1 MIFQKAVPRR
11 AFLRGLGSTLALP
24 LLEAMTPAFAAP
36 ARPLRLGIY
45 ATPNG
50 MMMDKWTPT
59 GEGAD
64 FQLSPILEPLAAHRK
79 RMVVISGLAQNEAR
93 KFPGEGGGEHPRAC
107 TAFLTGVHARMTSG
121 ADLRA
126 GTSVDQLAA
135 RELGQQTQL
144 ASLEI
149 GLESADILGSCESSY
164 SCAYYNTLSWANP
177 TTPLPMEH
185 RPRAVFERLFGDSDS
200 TDPEERLAR
209 IRENRSILDHVSQD
223 VTKLLRDT
231 SAGDKAKLDQYLEAV
246 RDVERR
252 IQLAEKQSKMEL
264 PRLDRPVGIPDNFP
278 DYCRLMFDLQVIAY
292 QTDLTRV
299 CTFMVGHEMSN
310 RAYPELNIGDAHHP
324 LTHHQGDQEK
334 IAKVIRVNIHHA
346 KQFAY
351 LADRLASIPDGDG
364 TLLDHTLLMYSSPL
378 SDGNMHVTKNLP
390 IAIVGG
396 PEGGGIGPFRGGR
409 HLRYPM
415 DTPMTNL
422 YLTMLATLGVN
433 VNALGDSTGK
443 LDLLAV

>member
-1 MIFQKAVPRR
+1 MMIFKKSIPRR
-11 AFLRGLGSTLALP
+11 AFLRGLGATLALP
-24 LLEAMTPAFAAP
+24 LLDSMTPAFGAGP
-36 ARPLRLGIY
+36 ARPTRLAIF

-50 MMMDKWTPT
+50 MMMDQWTPKT
-59 GEGAD
+59 DGAA
-64 FQLSPILEPLAAHRK
+64 FEMTPVLEPLAAHRK

-107 TAFLTGVHARMTSG
+107 TVFLTGVHPKMTSG

-126 GTSVDQLAA
+126 GTSFDQIAA
-135 RELGQQTQL
+135 KEMSKQTQL

-164 SCAYYNTLSWANP
+164 SCAYYNTLSWANA

-209 IRENRSILDHVSQD
+209 IRENRSILDLVTQD
-223 VTKLLRDT
+223 VSRLMRETG
-231 SAGDKAKLDQYLEAV
+231 AGDRNKLDQYLDSV

-252 IQLAEKQSKMEL
+252 IQLAEKQSSSEM
-264 PRLDRPVGIPDNFP
+264 PRMDRPVGIPGNFP
-278 DYCRLMFDLQVIAY
+278 AYCRLMFDLEALAF

-334 IAKVIRVNIHHA
+334 IAKVIQVNIHHA
-346 KQFAY
+346 RQFAY
-351 LADRLASIPDGDG
+351 LLDRLQAIPDGDG
-364 TLLDHTLLMYSSPL
+364 SLLDHTLLMYSSPL

-390 IAIVGG
+390 IAIF
-396 PEGGGIGPFRGGR
+396 GGGIGPFHGGR
-409 HLRYPM
+409 HLRFPI

-422 YLTMLATLGVN
+422 YLTMLDTLGVPIDR
-433 VNALGDSTGK
+433 LGDSTGK
-443 LDLLAV
+443 LELLSV

>member
-1 MIFQKAVPRR
+1 MAMMIFKKSIPRR
-11 AFLRGLGSTLALP
+11 AFLRGLGATLALP
-24 LLEAMTPAFAAP
+24 LLDSMTPAFGAGP
-36 ARPLRLGIY
+36 ARPTRLAIF

-50 MMMDKWTPT
+50 MMMDQWTPKT
-59 GEGAD
+59 DGAA
-64 FQLSPILEPLAAHRK
+64 FEMTPVLEPLAAHRK

-107 TAFLTGVHARMTSG
+107 TVFLTGVHPKMTSG

-126 GTSVDQLAA
+126 GTSFDQIAA
-135 RELGQQTQL
+135 KELSKQTQL

-164 SCAYYNTLSWANP
+164 SCAYYNTLSWSNP

-209 IRENRSILDHVSQD
+209 IRENRSILDLVTQD
-223 VTKLLRDT
+223 VSRLMRDT
-231 SAGDKAKLDQYLEAV
+231 GAGDRAKLDQYLDSV

-252 IQLAEKQSKMEL
+252 IQLAEKQSGNEM
-264 PRLDRPVGIPDNFP
+264 PRMDRPVGIPDNFP
-278 DYCRLMFDLQVIAY
+278 AYCRLMFDLEALAF

-324 LTHHQGDQEK
+324 LTHHQGDQAK
-334 IAKVIRVNIHHA
+334 IAKVIQVNIHHA
-346 KQFAY
+346 RQFAY
-351 LADRLASIPDGDG
+351 LLDRLQAIPDGDG
-364 TLLDHTLLMYSSPL
+364 SLLDHTLLMYSSPL

-390 IAIVGG
+390 IAIF
-396 PEGGGIGPFRGGR
+396 GGGIGPFRGGQ
-409 HLRYPM
+409 HLRFPI

-422 YLTMLATLGVN
+422 YLTMLDTLGVPIDR
-433 VNALGDSTGK
+433 LGDSTGK
-443 LDLLAV
+443 LELLSV